1 MRKTLT
7 LSALITVLGLAGC
20 NGDGEPRDGDPTEAD
35 AGATTSPDAS
45 ATPTPDATTALPDA
59 STATTNVA
67 GKRTHTLNLGGP
79 PREFIVYVPALAVG
93 RRAPVVFMFHG
104 TSGDGEKF
112 FNISGWREKAD
123 AEGLIAVFPSAL
135 TYCLHEDEN
144 GDGDFD
150 DPGEDKLTTKWAHGE
165 LGTPTMPLCTPAE
178 LAMLTPA
185 NRALADHPLQDDV
198 AFVRAMLDVLARD
211 YVTDARRIYASGFS
225 NGAGLTSR
233 LVVEM
238 ADRFAAIHAGSGA
251 LQVTPTPALRAIPV
265 TVSVGELDDRVLTPL
280 GLPALPL
287 TSTLL
292 TDVPSIKLRVIDPM
306 LTTLGLADSA
316 RCDERTIAGEKV
328 IRFSYDQRASGGPA
342 SNQLNFLVIED
353 LHHQYPNGIN
363 HPLVAADLLWDFFR
377 QHQLP

>member
-1 MRKTLT
+1 MRTTLT
-7 LSALITVLGLAGC
+7 LSAVLALLGLAGC
-20 NGDGEPRDGDPTEAD
+20 NGDGDPRGGDPGQDD
-35 AGATTSPDAS
+35 AGASASPDAS
-45 ATPTPDATTALPDA
+45 TTPTPDAAVALPDA
-59 STATTNVA
+59 STATVNVA

-93 RRAPVVFMFHG
+93 RTAPVVFMFHG

-185 NRALADHPLQDDV
+185 NRALADHPLQDDI
-198 AFVRAMLDVLARD
+198 AFVRAMLDVLAREH
-211 YVTDARRIYASGFS
+211 VTDARRIYASGFS

-238 ADRFAAIHAGSGA
+238 ADRFAAIHAGSGT

-265 TVSVGELDDRVLTPL
+265 TVSVGELDDRFLTAL
-280 GLPALPL
+280 GLTALPL
-287 TSTLL
+287 TSTLM
-292 TDVPSIKLRVIDPM
+292 TDVPAIKLRAVNPM

-316 RCDERTIAGEKV
+316 RYDERTIAGEKV
-328 IRFSYDQRASGGPA
+328 IRFSYDQRASGGTA
-342 SNQLNFLVIED
+342 SNLLNFIVIED
-353 LHHQYPNGIN
+353 LYHQYPNGIN

-377 QHQLP
+377 QYSLP